1 MELKGT
7 RALVTGASRGI
18 GRAIALAL
26 AEAGAA
32 CVGISYLNHAEQA
45 SSLAKEIEAAGSHAL
60 ILSGDTGVQEQAEAM
75 VRSFVAEAGG
85 IDILVNNAGTSAPGR
100 IDTVSPEAWDHTLRV
115 HVSGPFWSSRIAAP
129 VMMTQ
134 KHGRI
139 LNLTSIAGRRG
150 VSGAI
155 AYSTAKAA
163 VVGFTQSLAR
173 ELADYNILVN
183 ALSPGLID
191 TDFHAA
197 TPAEIRKKNVDIRVP
212 LHRYGSA
219 EEVAEAALFLLRSDY
234 ITGEI
239 MTIDGGLGMR
249 VA

>member
-1 MELKGT
+1 MELNGT

-26 AEAGAA
+26 AQEGAA
-32 CVGISYLNHAEQA
+32 CVGISYLNQAEQA
-45 SSLAKEIEAAGSHAL
+45 TGLAKEIEAAGSRAL
-60 ILSGDTGVQEQAEAM
+60 VLSGDAGVQEQAEEI
-75 VRSFVAEAGG
+75 VRRFIAEAGG
-85 IDILVNNAGTSAPGR
+85 IDILVNSAGASAPGR
-100 IDTVSPEAWDHTLRV
+100 IDTVSPEVWDHTLRV

-129 VMMTQ
+129 VMMSQ

-139 LNLTSIAGRRG
+139 LNIGSIAGHRG
-150 VSGAI
+150 IIGAI

-163 VVGFTQSLAR
+163 IVGFTLSLAR

-183 ALSPGLID
+183 ALAPGLID
-191 TDFHAA
+191 TDFHAK
-197 TPAEIRKKNVDIRVP
+197 TPPEIRKNNVDNRVP

-219 EEVAEAALFLLRSDY
+219 KEEAEAALFLLRSDY
-234 ITGEI
+234 ITGEVL
-239 MTIDGGLGMR
+239 TIDGGLEMR

>member
-7 RALVTGASRGI
+7 RALVTGGSRGI

-26 AEAGAA
+26 GRAGAA
-32 CVGISYLNHAEQA
+32 CVGISYLSQEEQA
-45 SSLAKEIEAAGSHAL
+45 CALAKEIEAAGARA
-60 ILSGDTGVQEQAEAM
+60 IVLSGDMGVQEEAEEV
-75 VRSFVAEAGG
+75 VRRFIAEAGG

-100 IDTVSPEAWDHTLRV
+100 IDTVSPAFWDYTLRV
-115 HVSGPFWSSRIAAP
+115 HVSGPFWCSRIAAP
-129 VMMTQ
+129 AMMSQ
-134 KHGRI
+134 KRGRI
-139 LNLTSIAGRRG
+139 LNITSIAGRRG
-150 VSGAI
+150 VAGAI

-163 VVGFTQSLAR
+163 VVGFTRSLAR

-191 TDFHAA
+191 TDFHAK
-197 TPAEIRKKNVDIRVP
+197 TPPEMRKNNVDNRVP

-219 EEVAEAALFLLRSDY
+219 EEVAEAALFILRSDY
-234 ITGEI
+234 ITGE
-239 MTIDGGLGMR
+239 TLPVDGGLEMR